1 MVMQS
6 ITPSLISKILP
17 PRTDDTDKL
26 GFGKLLCIC
35 GSYNMPGAA
44 VLSVG
49 GALRSGTGLVTIA
62 SVENVCQSVSYAYPG
77 AVLRI
82 MPTDTDGG
90 FTPIHIKDFIN
101 KASLTKYSAMLFGCG
116 IGITEG
122 GRAALEKL
130 LSLCSVPLVIDAD
143 GINLLCDDINLLE
156 KVNCPIILTPHERE
170 LKRLLTASDLDS
182 AEAFAKKYNVT
193 LVSKGPCTK
202 IYGEKNYILN
212 SPNSAL
218 AKGGSGDILAGLI
231 AGLAAQ
237 GVSPCDAAAIG
248 VYIHSQAGMLAAE
261 MHTARA
267 TLVTDIL
274 DEIGVAFAEIEEDI

>member
-1 MVMQS
+1 M
-6 ITPSLISKILP
+6 ISTVLNNETVSKLLP
-17 PRTDDTDKL
+17 RRDDNCDKL

-49 GALRSGTGLVTIA
+49 GALRSGAGLVTIA
-62 SVENVCQSVSYAYPG
+62 SVEPVCRAVNYAYPG
-77 AVLRI
+77 AVLKI
-82 MPTDTDGG
+82 LSQADDGSA
-90 FTPIHIKDFIN
+90 
-101 KASLTKYSAMLFGCG
+101 KASAMEDYLCKSNLGRYCAVLFGCG

-122 GRAALEKL
+122 GRAALSSL
-130 LSLCSVPLVIDAD
+130 LANCAVPLIIDAD
-143 GINLLCDDINLLE
+143 GLNLLCDDISLLE
-156 KVNCPIILTPHERE
+156 SAACPVILTPHERE
-170 LKRLLTASDLDS
+170 LKRLLNASGLDS
-182 AEAFAKKYNVT
+182 AEELTRKYGVT
-193 LVSKGPCTK
+193 VVSKGACTQ
-202 IYGEKNYILN
+202 IYGDRCYMLN
-212 SPNSAL
+212 APNSAL

-237 GVSPCDAAAIG
+237 GINPTSAAAIG
-248 VYIHSQAGMLAAE
+248 VYIHSQAGRLAAQ